1 MTVETILPMPLEEI
15 KTAFARDGF
24 VLLKQVIFPAELAAL
39 RADTNSIIEGGYQN
53 KPNPSDYFWD
63 KDPITSEEVFH
74 RVQYVFSK
82 ETPHNSLLI
91 LLANPLVLQIV
102 RYLLGEDFLCA
113 AEALVFKMPTNGRV
127 VPVHADCNAADQ
139 RISAG
144 HLTFN
149 VDYYLDDS
157 TPENGC
163 LLVAPG
169 SHKLRVSREEAT
181 RAGFDFPGLV
191 EMPVQAG
198 DILLHDIKLI
208 HGSHRS
214 SSPKLRRTLYYEF
227 DSIRW
232 LAQEG
237 SRPEYPITEQWIED
251 RIRLLMRAIDLRKKA
266 GYALNEQPF
275 DYSPPAGH
283 PLTWPSL
290 EEAVNLRP
298 AMGYNK
304 YF

>member
-1 MTVETILPMPLEEI
+1 MTVETILPMPLAEI
-15 KTAFARDGF
+15 KTAFDRDGF
-24 VLLKQVIFPAELAAL
+24 VLLKQVISPAELAAL
-39 RADTNSIIEGGYQN
+39 RADTNSIIEGGYHS

-63 KDPITSEEVFH
+63 KDPLTSEEVFH

-91 LLANPLVLQIV
+91 LLANPPVLRIV
-102 RYLLGEDFLCA
+102 RYLSGEDFLCA

-139 RISAG
+139 RISTR

-157 TPENGC
+157 TVENGC

-169 SHKLRVSREEAT
+169 SHKIRVSREEAT
-181 RAGFDFPGLV
+181 RLGFQFPGLV

-232 LAQEG
+232 LEKEG
-237 SRPEYPITEQWIED
+237 SRPEYPITGQWIDD
-251 RIRLLMRAIDLRKKA
+251 RIRLLMRAINLRKQA
-266 GYALNEQPF
+266 GYALKEKPF
-275 DYSPPAGH
+275 DYSPPSSH
-283 PLTWPSL
+283 PLAWPLSG
-290 EEAVNLRP
+290 ETVNLRP